1 MASDQEAND
10 VDEHISLAELSRQ
23 VLAAS
28 SNGKGGKATELNEAW
43 RQDREMQSAIA
54 EKGKGKNKGKGKVIR
69 SDSDSESTVNSRDST
84 VSAASLRSWRRVPP
98 GARPLNDA
106 QLDKRVCRKL

>member
-1 MASDQEAND
+1 MASDPEAND

-23 VLAAS
+23 ALAAS

-54 EKGKGKNKGKGKVIR
+54 EKGKGKGKNKGKGKVIR
-69 SDSDSESTVNSRDST
+69 SDSDRER
-84 VSAASLRSWRRVPP
+84 
-98 GARPLNDA
+98 A
-106 QLDKRVCRKL
+106 Q